1 MQSTGKTMKNF
12 KAVLDILRENIS
24 FKLGVMVTVTLFT
37 CFVPGLWILGVQRLV
52 DAYGDWQHSGGN
64 LRENAGM
71 LAAPLLLLAV
81 LFLAKKLDQ
90 MFKIPIELSLQENIG
105 NSLKVQLI
113 RKGSR
118 LPLVVRESAE
128 CQNQMEV
135 CNVFVGEIS
144 RKANKVLLVFR
155 SGIMMVS
162 VAGAVSVLNPWILLA
177 LCVGTLPSFF
187 SMVYAM
193 NNAVRA
199 DQELGARNRVLSYYA
214 GLMTGVAYAKELKAY
229 RLYPVM
235 IDRWAEESLY
245 INRKRLLQEKKNA
258 VGRLVG
264 GICLSCGFTA
274 AAIFLMRMIMD
285 GSVSVGAY
293 VAMFGAITSFSGA
306 LGDLIVSVTDI
317 MTLFGRVRVFREF
330 MELEEKTT
338 VQGEKIAPESVGTD
352 TRKESGDPER
362 KSRPRESETE
372 YSGTGYPGMEETCYR
387 LQNVS
392 FRYPGCTDYVLKD
405 VSCEIRKGERV
416 AVVGENGAGK
426 STLVKLMLNLY
437 SRDSGEILF
446 CGKPVAAYGEEIK
459 DICDYFPQNFI
470 RYQGSL
476 RENVLLHN
484 MSRHVQNSGI
494 SDDQIIRVLERVGLS
509 GLLKETGYNLDI
521 PLGKLFEDG
530 RELSGGQWQRVAL
543 ARALVGESEYI
554 FLDEPTSA
562 LDPVSEIQVMEAFL
576 ETVAGRT
583 AVIVSHRIGVARRC
597 DKILVIERQRVAQ
610 FGTHAELMGHAGP
623 YRKMVELQASL
634 YQ

>member
-1 MQSTGKTMKNF
+1 MVTKKKLADYSKERGGTMKNF

-24 FKLGVMVTVTLFT
+24 FKLGVMVVVTLFT

-52 DAYGDWQHSGGN
+52 DAYGAWQHTGGN
-64 LRENAGM
+64 FRENAGL

-128 CQNQMEV
+128 CQNQMEI
-135 CNVFVGEIS
+135 CNAFVGEIS
-144 RKANKVLLVFR
+144 QKANKVLLVFR

-162 VAGAVSVLNPWILLA
+162 VVGAVSVLSPWILLA

-199 DQELGARNRVLSYYA
+199 DQELGARNRVLGYYA
-214 GLMTGVAYAKELKAY
+214 GLMTEVAYAKELKAY

-235 IDRWAEESLY
+235 IDRWGKESAY
-245 INRKRLLQEKKNA
+245 INQKRLLQEKKNA
-258 VGRLVG
+258 VGRLAG

-274 AAIFLMRMIMD
+274 AATLLMGMIMG

-306 LGDLIVSVTDI
+306 LGDLTVSVTDI
-317 MTLFGRVRVFREF
+317 MALFGRVRVFREF
-330 MELEEKTT
+330 MELEEKTA
-338 VQGEKIAPESVGTD
+338 VQGAG
-352 TRKESGDPER
+352 
-362 KSRPRESETE
+362 
-372 YSGTGYPGMEETCYR
+372 YSGIGEICYR

-392 FRYPGCTDYVLKD
+392 FRYPGCMDYVLKD
-405 VSCEIRKGERV
+405 VSFEIRKGERV

-437 SRDSGEILF
+437 SHDSGEVLF

-459 DICDYFPQNFI
+459 DICDYLPQDFI
-470 RYQGSL
+470 RFQGSL
-476 RENVLLHN
+476 RKNVLLHN
-484 MSRHVQNSGI
+484 MSRHVQNAGI
-494 SDDQIIRVLERVGLS
+494 SDSQVIRALERVGLS
-509 GLLKETGYNLDI
+509 GLLEEIGYNLDV

-576 ETVAGRT
+576 ETAAGRT

-597 DKILVIERQRVAQ
+597 DKILVIERQRVVE

-623 YRKMVELQASL
+623 YRKMVDLQASL

>member
-1 MQSTGKTMKNF
+1 MKNF
-12 KAVLDILRENIS
+12 KAILDILRENIS
-24 FKLGVMVTVTLFT
+24 FKLGVMIAVTLFT

-52 DAYGDWQHSGGN
+52 DAYGDWQHAGGN

-105 NSLKVQLI
+105 NSLKVRLI

-118 LPLVVRESAE
+118 LPLAVRESAE
-128 CQNQMEV
+128 CQNQMKV
-135 CNVFVGEIS
+135 CNAFVGEIS

-162 VAGAVSVLNPWILLA
+162 VAGAVSTLNPWILLA
-177 LCVGTLPSFF
+177 LCVGKLPSFF

-193 NNAVRA
+193 NNAVKT

-235 IDRWAEESLY
+235 IDRWKEESIY

-258 VGRLVG
+258 VGRLAG

-274 AAIFLMRMIMD
+274 AAILLMGMIMG

-306 LGDLIVSVTDI
+306 LGDLTVSVTDI
-317 MTLFGRVRVFREF
+317 MALFGRVSVFRAF
-330 MELEEKTT
+330 MELEEKTA
-338 VQGEKIAPESVGTD
+338 VQGEKIAPESV
-352 TRKESGDPER
+352 E
-362 KSRPRESETE
+362 
-372 YSGTGYPGMEETCYR
+372 TGYPGVEETCYR

-405 VSCEIRKGERV
+405 VSFEIRKGERV
-416 AVVGENGAGK
+416 AVVGESGAGK

-437 SRDSGEILF
+437 NRDWGEILF

-459 DICDYFPQNFI
+459 DICDYLPQEFI

-484 MSRHVQNSGI
+484 MSRHVQNPGI
-494 SDDQIIRVLERVGLS
+494 SDDRIIRVLERVGLS
-509 GLLKETGYNLDI
+509 GLLEETGYNLDI

-543 ARALVGESEYI
+543 ARALVGESAYI

-610 FGTHAELMGHAGP
+610 FGTHAELMGQAGP

>member
-1 MQSTGKTMKNF
+1 MKNC
-12 KAVLDILRENIS
+12 KAILDILWENIS
-24 FKLGVMVTVTLFT
+24 FKLGVMVVVTLFT

-52 DAYGDWQHSGGN
+52 DAYGDWQHAGGN
-64 LRENAGM
+64 LWENAGM

-118 LPLVVRESAE
+118 LPLAVRESAE
-128 CQNQMEV
+128 CQNQMEI
-135 CNVFVGEIS
+135 CNAFVGEIS
-144 RKANKVLLVFR
+144 QKANQVLLVFR

-162 VAGAVSVLNPWILLA
+162 VVGAVSVLNPWILLA

-193 NNAVRA
+193 NNAVKA
-199 DQELGARNRVLSYYA
+199 DQELGARNRVLNYYA

-235 IDRWAEESLY
+235 IDRWREESIH
-245 INRKRLLQEKKNA
+245 INRRRLLQEKKNA
-258 VGRLVG
+258 VGRLAG

-274 AAIFLMRMIMD
+274 AAILLMGMIMG

-306 LGDLIVSVTDI
+306 LGDLTVSVTDI
-317 MTLFGRVRVFREF
+317 MALFGRVSVFREF
-330 MELEEKTT
+330 MDLEEKPT
-338 VQGEKIAPESVGTD
+338 VQGEKMAPERVGT
-352 TRKESGDPER
+352 GN
-362 KSRPRESETE
+362 
-372 YSGTGYPGMEETCYR
+372 PGIGETCYR
-387 LQNVS
+387 LQHVS
-392 FRYPGCTDYVLKD
+392 FRYPGCTDCALKD
-405 VSCEIRKGERV
+405 VSFEIRKGERV

-446 CGKPVAAYGEEIK
+446 CGKPVAAYGEKIE
-459 DICDYFPQNFI
+459 DICDYLPQDFI

-484 MSRHVQNSGI
+484 MSRHVQNAGI
-494 SDDQIIRVLERVGLS
+494 SDGQVIRALERVGLS
-509 GLLKETGYNLDI
+509 GLLEEIGYNLDI
-521 PLGKLFEDG
+521 PLGKLFADG

-543 ARALVGESEYI
+543 ARALVGESAYL

-597 DKILVIERQRVAQ
+597 DKILVIERQRVAEL
-610 FGTHAELMGHAGP
+610 GTHAELMGHAGP

-634 YQ
+634 YP

>member
-1 MQSTGKTMKNF
+1 MKNF
-12 KAVLDILRENIS
+12 KAVLDILRKNIS
-24 FKLGVMVTVTLFT
+24 FKLGVMVLVTLFT

-52 DAYGDWQHSGGN
+52 DVYGEWQYTGGN
-64 LRENAGM
+64 FRENAGM
-71 LAAPLLLLAV
+71 LTAPLLLLAI

-128 CQNQMEV
+128 CQNQLEV
-135 CNVFVGEIS
+135 CNAFVGEIS
-144 RKANKVLLVFR
+144 QKANKVLLAFR

-162 VAGAVSVLNPWILLA
+162 VVGAVSVLSPWILLA

-187 SMVYAM
+187 SMVYSM
-193 NNAVRA
+193 NNTVKA
-199 DQELGARNRVLSYYA
+199 DQELGARNRVLGYYA
-214 GLMTGVAYAKELKAY
+214 GLMTEVAYAKELKAY

-235 IDRWAEESLY
+235 IDRWGKESTY
-245 INRKRLLQEKKNA
+245 INQKRLLQEKKNA

-274 AAIFLMRMIMD
+274 AAILLMGMIMG

-306 LGDLIVSVTDI
+306 LGDLTVSVTDI
-317 MTLFGRVRVFREF
+317 MALFGRVRVFREF
-330 MELEEKTT
+330 MELEEKTA
-338 VQGEKIAPESVGTD
+338 VQGEKIAD
-352 TRKESGDPER
+352 
-362 KSRPRESETE
+362 
-372 YSGTGYPGMEETCYR
+372 SGTGYSGAGDTCYQ

-392 FRYPGCTDYVLKD
+392 FRYPGCMDYVLKD
-405 VSCEIRKGERV
+405 VSFEIRKGEQV

-446 CGKPVAAYGEEIK
+446 CGKPVAAYGEKIK
-459 DICDYFPQNFI
+459 DICDYLPQDFI

-484 MSRHVQNSGI
+484 MSRHIQNTGI
-494 SDDQIIRVLERVGLS
+494 SDDRVIRALERVGLS
-509 GLLKETGYNLDI
+509 GLLEEIGYNLDI

-543 ARALVGESEYI
+543 ARALVGESEHI

-576 ETVAGRT
+576 ETAAGRT

-597 DKILVIERQRVAQ
+597 DKILVIERQRVVEC
-610 FGTHAELMGHAGP
+610 GTHAELMGHAGP
-623 YRKMVELQASL
+623 YRKMVELQAAL

>member
-1 MQSTGKTMKNF
+1 MKNF
-12 KAVLDILRENIS
+12 KAVMDILRKNIS
-24 FKLGVMVTVTLFT
+24 FKLGVMVLVTLFT

-52 DAYGDWQHSGGN
+52 DAYGEWQYTGGN
-64 LRENAGM
+64 FHENAGM
-71 LAAPLLLLAV
+71 LTAPLLLLAI

-128 CQNQMEV
+128 CQNKLEV
-135 CNVFVGEIS
+135 CNAFVGEIS
-144 RKANKVLLVFR
+144 QKANKVLLAFR

-162 VAGAVSVLNPWILLA
+162 VVGAVSVLSPWILLA

-187 SMVYAM
+187 SMVYSM
-193 NNAVRA
+193 NNTVKA
-199 DQELGARNRVLSYYA
+199 DQELGARNRVLGYYA
-214 GLMTGVAYAKELKAY
+214 GLMTEVAYAKELKAY

-235 IDRWAEESLY
+235 IDRWGKESTY
-245 INRKRLLQEKKNA
+245 INQKRLLQEKKNA

-274 AAIFLMRMIMD
+274 AAILLMGMIMG

-293 VAMFGAITSFSGA
+293 VAMLGAITSFSGA
-306 LGDLIVSVTDI
+306 LGDLTVSVTDI
-317 MTLFGRVRVFREF
+317 LALFGRVRVFREF
-330 MELEEKTT
+330 MELEEKTA
-338 VQGEKIAPESVGTD
+338 VQGEKIAD
-352 TRKESGDPER
+352 
-362 KSRPRESETE
+362 
-372 YSGTGYPGMEETCYR
+372 SGTGYSGVGDTCYQ

-392 FRYPGCTDYVLKD
+392 FRYPDCMDYVLKD
-405 VSCEIRKGERV
+405 VSFEIRKGEQV

-459 DICDYFPQNFI
+459 DICDYLPQDFI

-484 MSRHVQNSGI
+484 MSRHIQNTGI
-494 SDDQIIRVLERVGLS
+494 SDDRVIRALERVGLS
-509 GLLKETGYNLDI
+509 GLLEEIGYNLDI

-543 ARALVGESEYI
+543 ARALVGESEHI

-576 ETVAGRT
+576 ETAAGRT

-597 DKILVIERQRVAQ
+597 DKILVIERQRVVEC
-610 FGTHAELMGHAGP
+610 GTHAELMGHAGP
-623 YRKMVELQASL
+623 YRKMVELQAAL

>member
-1 MQSTGKTMKNF
+1 MKNF
-12 KAVLDILRENIS
+12 KAILDILRENIS
-24 FKLGVMVTVTLFT
+24 FRLGVMVVVTLFT

-52 DAYGDWQHSGGN
+52 DAYGDWQHAGGN
-64 LRENAGM
+64 LRENVGM

-105 NSLKVQLI
+105 NSLKVRLI

-118 LPLVVRESAE
+118 LPLAVRESAE
-128 CQNQMEV
+128 CQNQMKV
-135 CNVFVGEIS
+135 CNAFVGEIS

-162 VAGAVSVLNPWILLA
+162 VAGAVSTLNPWILLA

-193 NNAVRA
+193 NNAVKT

-235 IDRWAEESLY
+235 IDRWKEESIY

-258 VGRLVG
+258 VGRLAG

-274 AAIFLMRMIMD
+274 AAILLMGMIMD

-293 VAMFGAITSFSGA
+293 AAMFGAITSFSGA
-306 LGDLIVSVTDI
+306 LGDLTVSVTDI
-317 MTLFGRVRVFREF
+317 MALFGRVSVFRAF
-330 MELEEKTT
+330 MELEEKTA
-338 VQGEKIAPESVGTD
+338 VQGEKIVPESV
-352 TRKESGDPER
+352 E
-362 KSRPRESETE
+362 
-372 YSGTGYPGMEETCYR
+372 TGYPGVEETCYR

-405 VSCEIRKGERV
+405 VSFEIRKGERV

-437 SRDSGEILF
+437 NRDWGEILF

-459 DICDYFPQNFI
+459 DICDYLPQDFI

-484 MSRHVQNSGI
+484 MSRHVQNAGI
-494 SDDQIIRVLERVGLS
+494 SDGQIIRALERVGLS
-509 GLLKETGYNLDI
+509 DLLEETGYNLDI

>member
-1 MQSTGKTMKNF
+1 MTDKDVKTKGKTMKNF
-12 KAVLDILRENIS
+12 KAILDILRENIS
-24 FKLGVMVTVTLFT
+24 FKLGVMVVVTLFT

-52 DAYGDWQHSGGN
+52 DAYGDWQHAGGN
-64 LRENAGM
+64 LRENVGM

-135 CNVFVGEIS
+135 CNAFVGEIS
-144 RKANKVLLVFR
+144 QKANKVLLVFR
-155 SGIMMVS
+155 SSLMMVS
-162 VAGAVSVLNPWILLA
+162 VVGAVSVLNPWILLA

-193 NNAVRA
+193 NNAVRT
-199 DQELGARNRVLSYYA
+199 DQELGARNRVLNYYA

-235 IDRWAEESLY
+235 VDRWGEESLY

-274 AAIFLMRMIMD
+274 AAILLMGMILG

-306 LGDLIVSVTDI
+306 LGDLTVSVTDV
-317 MTLFGRVRVFREF
+317 MALFGRVGVFREF

-338 VQGEKIAPESVGTD
+338 VQGEKIAPESVGT
-352 TRKESGDPER
+352 GDP
-362 KSRPRESETE
+362 
-372 YSGTGYPGMEETCYR
+372 GIEETCYR
-387 LQNVS
+387 LRNVS

-405 VSCEIRKGERV
+405 VSFEIRKGERV

-437 SRDSGEILF
+437 NCDSGKILF

-459 DICDYFPQNFI
+459 EICDYLPQDFI

-484 MSRHVQNSGI
+484 MSRHGQNAGI
-494 SDDQIIRVLERVGLS
+494 SDDQVIRALERVGLPDF
-509 GLLKETGYNLDI
+509 LEEIGYHLDT

>member
-1 MQSTGKTMKNF
+1 MKNF
-12 KAVLDILRENIS
+12 KAILDILRENIS
-24 FKLGVMVTVTLFT
+24 FKLGVMVVVTLFT

-52 DAYGDWQHSGGN
+52 DAYGDWQHAGGN
-64 LRENAGM
+64 LRENVGM

-135 CNVFVGEIS
+135 CNAFVGEIS
-144 RKANKVLLVFR
+144 QKANKVLLVFR

-162 VAGAVSVLNPWILLA
+162 VVGAVSTLNPWILLA

-193 NNAVRA
+193 NNAVKT

-235 IDRWAEESLY
+235 IDRWKEESIY

-258 VGRLVG
+258 VSRLAG
-264 GICLSCGFTA
+264 GICLSCAFTV
-274 AAIFLMRMIMD
+274 AAILLMGLIMG

-306 LGDLIVSVTDI
+306 LGDFTVSVTDI
-317 MTLFGRVRVFREF
+317 MALFGRVSVFREF
-330 MELEEKTT
+330 MELEEKTA
-338 VQGEKIAPESVGTD
+338 VQGEKIVPESVGT
-352 TRKESGDPER
+352 
-362 KSRPRESETE
+362 
-372 YSGTGYPGMEETCYR
+372 GYPGIGETCYR

-392 FRYPGCTDYVLKD
+392 FRYPGCMDYVLKD
-405 VSCEIRKGERV
+405 VSFEIRKGERV

-437 SRDSGEILF
+437 NRDLGEILF

-459 DICDYFPQNFI
+459 DICDYLPQDFI

-484 MSRHVQNSGI
+484 MSRHVQNAGI
-494 SDDQIIRVLERVGLS
+494 SDEQIIRALERVGLS
-509 GLLKETGYNLDI
+509 GLLEETGYNLDI